1 MNNFFSSVIESLVGE
16 TEALGQGAP
25 GSLLPGLDS

>member
-1 MNNFFSSVIESLVGE
+1 MENIIESLVGE
-16 TEALGQGAP
+16 TEALVQGAP